1 MAKILV
7 TGGAGYIGSFM
18 VRELEKKGFEVV
30 IVDNL
35 SQGHRRAVEN
45 FRLEEIDLVTQKDRL
60 SSLLTSEKFDGV
72 VHMASFIQMGESY
85 KDPSK
90 YYLNNVYGFMNLMDV
105 MRESHVS
112 NLIISSSAGVYGNP
126 TKLPIEEDDPKN
138 PLNPYG
144 ETKYILERM
153 AEDYDTA
160 YGIKFMSIRYF
171 NAAGA
176 ALDGSIG
183 EDHPEESHLIPNI
196 VKKAL
201 KNEEIEIF
209 GDDYETPDGTNVRD
223 YIHVLDLVE
232 THSIAMEK
240 LLGGAKSNFYNA
252 GIGQGFS
259 NKEILDAVGKELG
272 ATLNVKYGERRRGDA
287 DALYASIEKIK
298 RDFSWS
304 PKYGLTEIVKTAV
317 LWHRNHPSGYD
328 NMD

>member
-30 IVDNL
+30 IADNL
-35 SQGHRRAVEN
+35 SQGHRKAVEN
-45 FRLEEIDLVTQKDRL
+45 FRLEEIDLVTQKDKL
-60 SSLLTSEKFDGV
+60 KCLLTSEKFDGV
-72 VHMASFIQMGESY
+72 VHMASFIQMGESF

-90 YYLNNVYGFMNLMDV
+90 YYLNNVYGFMNLMDA
-105 MRESHVS
+105 MRESNVS

-201 KNEEIEIF
+201 KGEEIEIF

-272 ATLNVKYGERRRGDA
+272 ATLNVRYGERRQGDA

-304 PKYGLTEIVKTAV
+304 PKYGLPEIVKTAV